1 MILLFLRHGKAEIP
15 SPGEPDAARR
25 LTSRGKEGNRL
36 VLAAVRR
43 AGALPDAIVHSPLI
57 RAAQTGQAAGEVL
70 EPRGGVHADDRLAC
84 GAELREV
91 QEIVADYPAK
101 TLMLVGHNPDFA
113 VIVGQ
118 LVGGAEVD
126 LKTSGV
132 ACVSLPVVEA
142 GAGQLEWLIK
152 PSLFA
157 DER

>member
-1 MILLFLRHGKAEIP
+1 MVLLFFRHGKAEV
-15 SPGEPDAARR
+15 SAPGGSDAARR

-43 AGALPDAIVHSPLI
+43 AGVRPDVIVHSPLV
-57 RAAQTGQAAGEVL
+57 RAAQTAKTAGEVL
-70 EPRGGVHADDRLAC
+70 QPSGGVRADDRLAC
-84 GAELREV
+84 GAELGAVR
-91 QEIVADYPAK
+91 EIVADNPAE

-118 LVGGAEVD
+118 LIGGAEVD

-142 GAGQLEWLIK
+142 GAAQLEWLIK

-157 DER
+157 GT